1 MLRRWLRRVLMIGSY
16 AAAFALIQALAPVLV
31 LLCVAY
37 DLVRKNGLASLRLL
51 GLVWVFLLAEL
62 LGVAVAAFLW
72 LRQVMQPRRDPDDY
86 LEDNYRLQRWWA
98 RLLLGAAARLLR
110 LRFRVEGDA
119 SVVPGPV
126 VVLMRHTSIVDTILP
141 LVFLGSRHGLRLRYV
156 LKTELRIDPCIDI
169 VGSRQP
175 NCFVNRAGETAREV
189 AAVGRLADGMGAR
202 EGALIYPEGT
212 RFEPAKLARAQA
224 KLAEVD
230 PELHAL
236 SLRLRHVLPPRP
248 GGTLALLEHA
258 LPQGAD
264 VVIFAH
270 KGLERLVRLHDVLSG
285 KAVGTEVSM
294 RLWRIP
300 GREVPEGREA
310 RLRWVFER
318 WMEVDAFAGEGEA
331 PPSEAARVPTPPP
344 AAAPPA

>member
-1 MLRRWLRRVLMIGSY
+1 MLRRWARRVLMIGSY
-16 AAAFALIQALAPVLV
+16 AAAFAVIQALAPVLV

-37 DLVRKNGLASLRLL
+37 DLVRRSGLASLRLL

-62 LGVAVAAFLW
+62 LGVAVAAVLW
-72 LRQVMQPRRDPDDY
+72 LRHVAQPRRDPDEF

-119 SVVPGPV
+119 SAVPGPV

-141 LVFLGSRHGLRLRYV
+141 VVFLGARHGLRLRYV
-156 LKTELRIDPCIDI
+156 LKTELRLDPCLDI
-169 VGSRQP
+169 VGERLP
-175 NCFVNRAGETAREV
+175 NCFVNRAGETAHEV
-189 AAVGRLADGMGAR
+189 AAVGRLAEGMGAR
-202 EGALIYPEGT
+202 DGALIYPEGT
-212 RFEPAKLARAQA
+212 RFEPGKLARAQQ

-236 SLRLRHVLPPRP
+236 SLRLHRVLPPRP

-285 KAVGTEVSM
+285 KAVGTEVCL

-318 WMEVDAFAGEGEA
+318 WQEVDAFASEGEA
-331 PPSEAARVPTPPP
+331 IADRAVRSSSADI